1 MTIENPSIQTC
12 VEENEIEINRRR
24 IELFNDPNY
33 GIVLSFL
40 DKYRSILDLPIYPLQ
55 LLEDH
60 LVNYQGESQL
70 I

>member
-1 MTIENPSIQTC
+1 MTIENSSIK
-12 VEENEIEINRRR
+12 ENEIEINRRR
-24 IELFNDPNY
+24 YDLFNDPNY
-33 GIVLSFL
+33 GIVLCFL
-40 DKYRSILDLPIYPLQ
+40 EKYRSLLDLPNYPLQ